1 MESIDKRLEAL
12 GIQLPPVFRFPSEN
26 RTGCVESR
34 GVLYLSGHGN
44 GLPDWPNI
52 AHRGKVGGDVSE
64 ATAHATARVVALSML
79 STIAEKY
86 GTLDRVRRVIRIL
99 GMVNSAPGFQRQ
111 THVIDGA
118 SDLLY
123 RIWGPE
129 FGCHARTA
137 VGVAELPFG
146 LAIEINGE
154 FELA

>member
-1 MESIDKRLEAL
+1 MESLDQRLETL
-12 GIQLPPVFRFPSEN
+12 GIQLPPVFRFPSSN
-26 RTGCVESR
+26 RTGCVEAR

-52 AHRGKVGGDVSE
+52 AHRGKVGGDVSAE
-64 ATAHATARVVALSML
+64 TAHHTARVVALSML

-86 GTLDRVRRVIRIL
+86 GTLDRVKRVIRIL
-99 GMVNSAPGFQRQ
+99 GMVNSAPGFERQ
-111 THVIDGA
+111 TYVIDGA

-123 RIWGPE
+123 QLWGPE

-154 FELA
+154 FELS

>member
-12 GIQLPPVFRFPSEN
+12 GIQLPPVFRLPSKT

-34 GVLYLSGHGN
+34 GILYLSGHGN
-44 GLPDWPNI
+44 GLPDWPDI

-64 ATAHATARVVALSML
+64 ATAYATARVVALLML
-79 STIAEKY
+79 SSIVEKY
-86 GTLDRVRRVIRIL
+86 GTLDRVRRVIRLL
-99 GMVNSAPGFQRQ
+99 GMVNSAPGFERQ
-111 THVIDGA
+111 THVMDGA
-118 SDLLY
+118 SDVLY
-123 RIWGPE
+123 QIWGPE

-154 FELA
+154 FELS

>member
-1 MESIDKRLEAL
+1 MESIDRRLVTL
-12 GIQLPPVFRFPSEN
+12 GIQLPPVFRFPSSN

-44 GLPDWPNI
+44 RLPDSPNI
-52 AHRGKVGGDVSE
+52 AHRGKVGGDVSAE
-64 ATAHATARVVALSML
+64 TAHYTARVVALSML
-79 STIAEKY
+79 STIADKF

-99 GMVNSAPGFQRQ
+99 GMVNSAPGFERQ
-111 THVIDGA
+111 TYVIDGA

-123 RIWGPE
+123 EIWGPE

-154 FELA
+154 FELS

>member
-1 MESIDKRLEAL
+1 MQSIDARIKTLGLE
-12 GIQLPPVFRFPSEN
+12 LPPVFRFPSSN

-44 GLPDWPNI
+44 GLPDWPGI

-64 ATAHATARVVALSML
+64 ETAYRTARVVALSML
-79 STIAEKY
+79 SSIVDKF
-86 GTLDRVRRVIRIL
+86 GSLDRVHRVIRIL
-99 GMVNSAPGFQRQ
+99 GMVNSAPGFTRQ
-111 THVIDGA
+111 TYVIDGA
-118 SDLLY
+118 SDVLY
-123 RIWGPE
+123 EIWGTE